1 MSDSTSH
8 GHHRRAGKLGGEAT
22 KARHGGDDYYRR
34 IGALGGQR
42 TMALHAERYDKIRRR
57 AGSST
62 KARYGTEHYEALA
75 ARSARKRQRQ
85 NALRDQAIQNMLDDG
100 WKIPTI
106 IGLTWKDLP
115 ELDKYLTNGLGKYL
129 DRERPDTDSE
139 CLFVS
144 RSGKPLGLANTYA
157 VMKRFQERHQK

>member
-1 MSDSTSH
+1 MPDSSR
-8 GHHRRAGKLGGEAT
+8 HHRRAGKLGGEAT
-22 KARHGGDDYYRR
+22 KARHGGDGYYRR

-42 TMALHAERYDKIRRR
+42 TMALHAERYEKIRRR

-62 KARYGTEHYEALA
+62 KARYGPEHYEDLA

-106 IGLTWKDLP
+106 IGLTWEDLP
-115 ELDKYLTNGLGKYL
+115 ELDEYLTNGLGKYL
-129 DRERPDTDSE
+129 HQERPDTDSDR
-139 CLFVS
+139 LFVS

-157 VMKRFQERHQK
+157 VMRRYRERHPK